1 MSSFRDVPLEIALE
15 IIKAICP
22 NCTPRA
28 QRTCFSPHRLDDC
41 VNPGNDARN
50 IVALARLCQ
59 ASKFLNSLATPH
71 LYHRPTCVKWPFLA
85 RTLILRP
92 DLARHVKH
100 LRGHAWIHCTARFP
114 WEVLE
119 YLFDGNPAGDPEDE
133 PDSDPVDVLPP
144 LCPNLEDL
152 ELTVNYGDLLVRN
165 TLGSLRHL
173 RNVKLS
179 HADTEGGMHFHH
191 LERLNTLAPQL
202 TRIFCDAMDMQS
214 PEFDDS
220 ETISLATF
228 SNLTDLR
235 FDHSAI
241 AAEWLPII
249 LAACPRLQSFSYQE
263 GGPTVGYSQFTP
275 QDAQEA
281 LIRYAPNLV
290 SLRLDI
296 IAEDLQNPSNTTV
309 VISSLTDLSRLEHL
323 ALNLSNLLPEPQLVQ
338 AGWYA
343 ADGQL
348 MPSIYALP
356 EPDPLLLV
364 HLLPA
369 SIRSLTLSRDS
380 IKSDFTCLR
389 AALVRLAEVAAD
401 QFPRLEKVTL
411 SRSEEE
417 DVEIKV
423 SIQAYGIRVCLE
435 K

>member
-1 MSSFRDVPLEIALE
+1 
-15 IIKAICP
+15 
-22 NCTPRA
+22 
-28 QRTCFSPHRLDDC
+28 
-41 VNPGNDARN
+41 
-50 IVALARLCQ
+50 
-59 ASKFLNSLATPH
+59 
-71 LYHRPTCVKWPFLA
+71 
-85 RTLILRP
+85 
-92 DLARHVKH
+92 
-100 LRGHAWIHCTARFP
+100 
-114 WEVLE
+114 
-119 YLFDGNPAGDPEDE
+119 
-133 PDSDPVDVLPP
+133 
-144 LCPNLEDL
+144 
-152 ELTVNYGDLLVRN
+152 
-165 TLGSLRHL
+165 
-173 RNVKLS
+173 
-179 HADTEGGMHFHH
+179 MHFHH

-202 TRIFCDAMDMQS
+202 TRIFCDAMDMGS
-214 PEFDDS
+214 TGLDDS

-235 FDHSAI
+235 FDRSAI

-249 LAACPRLQSFSYQE
+249 FAACPRLQSFSYEE
-263 GGPTVGYSQFTP
+263 GGPNVGYDQFTP

-281 LIRYAPNLV
+281 LIRCAPNLV

-296 IAEDLQNPSNTTV
+296 IAEDLQSPSNTTV

-369 SIRSLTLSRDS
+369 SIRSLKLSRDS
-380 IKSDFTCLR
+380 IKTDFTCLR
-389 AALVRLAEVAAD
+389 AALVCLAAAAAD

-411 SRSEEE
+411 SGIGEE
-417 DVEIKV
+417 DVENIKV